1 MICYMSFFSSWCV
14 PWRGGICWFC
24 LILGCGMCWKSMP
37 LNVLPLISWLS
48 GQHFRLRK
56 KIFFS
61 ALKSCVLNDLKWC
74 NMRWEWK
81 KDEKKF
87 EKSLQ
92 VQKKCLPLQSRYE
105 TRAPHWG
112 GRVELTGSGKAVRK
126 GSSTGKFIEKTEEST
141 RKQVPKHKERE
152 R

>member
-1 MICYMSFFSSWCV
+1 MSFFLHGAYHGEV
-14 PWRGGICWFC
+14 GFAGFC
-24 LILGCGMCWKSMP
+24 AILACGTCWKSML
-37 LNVLPLISWLS
+37 LNVLPLISGPS
-48 GQHFRLRK
+48 GQYFRLRK
-56 KIFFS
+56 KYFFW

-74 NMRWEWK
+74 NMSGKRK

-92 VQKKCLPLQSRYE
+92 VQKKSLPLQSRYE

-112 GRVELTGSGKAVRK
+112 KRVEMTGSGKAVRK
-126 GSSTGKFIEKTEEST
+126 DSSTGKFIEKTEEST

>member
-1 MICYMSFFSSWCV
+1 MTLWCV
-14 PWRGGICWFC
+14 NRGRGSI
-24 LILGCGMCWKSMP
+24 
-37 LNVLPLISWLS
+37 
-48 GQHFRLRK
+48 FRLRFTRIYGCQCLCNPLSFNVIK
-56 KIFFS
+56 RLTHHFRALRATFPPPEKIFFS
-61 ALKSCVLNDLKWC
+61 TLKSCVLNDLKWC
-74 NMRWEWK
+74 NMRWKRK

-92 VQKKCLPLQSRYE
+92 VQKKSLPLQSRYE

-112 GRVELTGSGKAVRK
+112 KRVELTGSGKAVRK
-126 GSSTGKFIEKTEEST
+126 DSSTGKFIEKTEEST

>member
-1 MICYMSFFSSWCV
+1 MTLWCV
-14 PWRGGICWFC
+14 NRGRGSI
-24 LILGCGMCWKSMP
+24 
-37 LNVLPLISWLS
+37 
-48 GQHFRLRK
+48 FRLRFTLFQACQCLCNPLSFNAIK
-56 KIFFS
+56 RLTHRFRALWAIFPPPEKIFFS
-61 ALKSCVLNDLKWC
+61 SLKSCVLNDLKWC
-74 NMRWEWK
+74 NMRWKRK

-87 EKSLQ
+87 DKSLQ
-92 VQKKCLPLQSRYE
+92 VQKKSLPLQSRYE

-112 GRVELTGSGKAVRK
+112 ERVEMTGTGKAARK